1 VLEPVA
7 PGRVHGVVTGT
18 LAEDRDTGVWLVT
31 LRGSLT
37 LPATALVT
45 AAVEKCFAH
54 CPAAIVVD
62 LRGLTDADETA
73 LTILPTMQR
82 RAALAEV
89 PLVYAG
95 SPDLA
100 ERVSGGPARHFLR
113 IHHTVEHG
121 HDSALRQPGR
131 RWLRL
136 RLAPQ
141 PLTSSMARDA
151 VGEACLDWRLKQ
163 VLHPARVIV
172 GELVD
177 NAVEHARTTVE
188 VTVGVLAGNLHIRVR
203 DESTM
208 LPHRRRV
215 RPRRP
220 EAPLDLRGQGLR
232 LLDQH
237 AAAWGTIRKPDGK
250 VVWATL
256 ALPRRCL
263 PHDRLAAP
271 PGGE

>member
-1 VLEPVA
+1 
-7 PGRVHGVVTGT
+7 VVTGT

-37 LPATALVT
+37 VHATALVT
-45 AAVEKCFAH
+45 AAVERCFAH

-62 LRGLTDADETA
+62 LHGLTDADDTA
-73 LTILPTMQR
+73 LSILPTVQR

-89 PLVYAG
+89 PLVYAS
-95 SPDLA
+95 SPELA
-100 ERVSGGPARHFLR
+100 ERVGRSPARHFLR
-113 IHHTVEHG
+113 IHHTVADG
-121 HDSALRQPGR
+121 HDSALRESGR

-151 VGEACLDWRLKQ
+151 VGEACLDWRLQQ

-188 VTVGVLAGNLHIRVR
+188 LTVGVLAGHLHIRVR
-203 DESTM
+203 DGSTTP
-208 LPHRRRV
+208 PHRRRV
-215 RPRRP
+215 SPRRP

-232 LLDQH
+232 LLDQY
-237 AAAWGTIRKPDGK
+237 ATAWGSIRQPDGK
-250 VVWATL
+250 IVWATL
-256 ALPRRCL
+256 ALPQRCL
-263 PHDRLAAP
+263 PPAGL
-271 PGGE
+271 